1 MKTNSPEASVNS
13 AHERSGF
20 QAKLARFHQNV
31 TARTSKQE
39 SNPPGELPG
48 DLKNGDLKASERLTC
63 KSRYQLSY
71 QRSYSA
77 QPDMVRGRETRSK
90 NTWKGT
96 KNVAEIHGN
105 QEQVD
110 ALSRDY
116 GLLGTRI
123 QDAHRL
129 TKFIQN

>member
-1 MKTNSPEASVNS
+1 MKTNSPEASV
-13 AHERSGF
+13 ERSGF
-20 QAKLARFHQNV
+20 QAKLAPFHQNV
-31 TARTSKQE
+31 AAKMSKRE
-39 SNPPGELPG
+39 SDPPGEQPG
-48 DLKNGDLKASERLTC
+48 DLKNSDLKASERLT
-63 KSRYQLSY
+63 SDISYQCSD

-77 QPDMVRGRETRSK
+77 QPDMYRGRETRSK

-96 KNVAEIHGN
+96 KSVAEIHGN